1 MGLAVAYRHPN
12 GCPLGYLLFNQ
23 SSLGVWGPLAAPKP
37 MRRLQRRKEDEGS
50 GWFQGVSR
58 RLNAKKS
65 RDWVLYAYIITRSGG
80 QLSLHELMNQ
90 LNSWPKRDNRSSRV
104 GQVLGRNKRRGF
116 SQVERFRTNGRYV
129 SVWSFDGEIPQI
141 PPRTL
146 RDWDK
151 KFNENPALAA
161 GFSYSLRE

>member
-1 MGLAVAYRHPN
+1 
-12 GCPLGYLLFNQ
+12 
-23 SSLGVWGPLAAPKP
+23 

>member
-1 MGLAVAYRHPN
+1 MDVRWAIFYLTNLLWGFGGLWPPPNPCGAYSAEKKMKGR
-12 GCPLGYLLFNQ
+12 Y
-23 SSLGVWGPLAAPKP
+23 
-37 MRRLQRRKEDEGS
+37 
-50 GWFQGVSR
+50 WFQNVSR

-80 QLSLHELMNQ
+80 EISLHELINQ
-90 LNSWPKRDNRSSRV
+90 LNAWPKRDNRSSRV

-116 SQVERFRTNGRYV
+116 LQVERFRSNGRYV
-129 SVWSFDGEIPQI
+129 SIWSFDGEIPQI

-151 KFNENPALAA
+151 KFNHQLDLLGNPS
-161 GFSYSLRE
+161 FSLREKEPR